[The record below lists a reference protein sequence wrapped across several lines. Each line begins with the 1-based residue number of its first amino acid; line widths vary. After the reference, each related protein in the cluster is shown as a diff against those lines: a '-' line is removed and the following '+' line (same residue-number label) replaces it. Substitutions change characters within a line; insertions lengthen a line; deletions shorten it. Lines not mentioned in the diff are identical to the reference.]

1 MDTQNKRL
9 VICCDGTWNTPE
21 QETNVV
27 KLLRSIKPYS
37 GDGKH
42 QVVFYDQG
50 VGTYNLVDKYIGG
63 IFGKGM
69 EQNVLDAYRF
79 IAHNYQQGDEIFCY
93 GFSRGAYTVRA
104 LGGMLHSIG
113 LLPKD
118 ELQHLSAAY
127 KYYRTPPHKRENPA
141 YAQAYENNIKPEI
154 KLMAVWDTVG
164 ALGAPTPLLSRF
176 TQPLVGFYNT
186 HLSPEIK
193 HAYQALAIDEKRGV
207 FQPAL
212 WTGEVNSDQT
222 VEQCWFAGDHA
233 DVGGGHIQATLS
245 NMSLSWMV
253 YKSTGLGL
261 DFSNEYLSYR
271 GEMHADD
278 VHDSYNLLYQGLE
291 KIGVK
296 PGVRQL
302 QGSIDNPPINLSLH
316 ESVIQRMDQVDS
328 YQPLNFINTLPIAR
342 TDERRHFT
350 RLKTVQLQGLLQT
363 DKEAIGCEI
372 LDYSPLGGVKISC
385 DQGLSEAD
393 TIAISSARFAKT
405 LATCVWQQGNTYGLH
420 FAA

>member
-1 MDTQNKRL
+1 MDFQNKRI

-21 QETNVV
+21 EPTNVV

-37 GDGKH
+37 DDGKH

-50 VGTYNLVDKYIGG
+50 VGTYNPVDKFIGG
-63 IFGKGM
+63 AFGKGV

-79 IAHNYQQGDEIFCY
+79 IVHNYQAGDELYCF
-93 GFSRGAYTVRA
+93 GFSRGAYTARA

-118 ELQHLSAAY
+118 ELQNLPAAY
-127 KYYRTPPHKRENPA
+127 KHYRTPPHKRK
-141 YAQAYENNIKPEI
+141 AQTYEQMLKPEI
-154 KLMAVWDTVG
+154 QLMAVWDTVG
-164 ALGAPTPLLSRF
+164 ALGAPTPIFGRF
-176 TQPLVGFYNT
+176 TKPLVGFFNT
-186 HLSPEIK
+186 HLSPDIK

-212 WTGEVNSDQT
+212 WTGEISSDQT
-222 VEQCWFAGDHA
+222 VEQTWFSGVHS
-233 DVGGGHIQATLS
+233 DVGGGYEQATLS
-245 NMSLSWMV
+245 NVALSWMV
-253 YKSTGLGL
+253 NKSRALGL
-261 DFSNEYLSYR
+261 DFSNEYLSYQ

-278 VHDSYNLLYQGLE
+278 LHDSYSWAYGAME
-291 KIGVK
+291 KLGVEQ
-296 PGVRQL
+296 GVRQL
-302 QGSIDNPPINLSLH
+302 QGDLDNPPINISIH
-316 ESVIQRMDQVDS
+316 ESVIQRMDQIES
-328 YQPLNFINTLPIAR
+328 YQPINFINTLPISR

-350 RLKTVQLQGLLQT
+350 RLSTTQLQGLVQI
-363 DKEAIGCEI
+363 DSEAIGCEI
-372 LDYSPLGGVKISC
+372 LDYSPLGGVKINC
-385 DQGLSEAD
+385 DQGLKESD

>member
-1 MDTQNKRL
+1 MDAQNKRL
-9 VICCDGTWNTPE
+9 VICCDGTWNSPE
-21 QETNVV
+21 QATNVV

-37 GDGKH
+37 ADGKH

-50 VGTYNLVDKYIGG
+50 VGTYNLVDKLIGG
-63 IFGKGM
+63 AFGKGV

-79 IAHNYQQGDEIFCY
+79 IANNYQQGDEIYCY
-93 GFSRGAYTVRA
+93 GFSRGAYTARA

-118 ELQHLSAAY
+118 ELHHLSSAY
-127 KYYRTPPHKRENPA
+127 KYYRTPPQKREMM
-141 YAQAYENNIKPEI
+141 AYEDNHKPEI

-164 ALGAPTPLLSRF
+164 ALGAPTPILGRF
-176 TQPLVGFYNT
+176 TQALVGFFDT

-193 HAYQALAIDEKRGV
+193 HAYQALAIDEKRAV

-212 WTGEVNSDQT
+212 WTGEINSDQT
-222 VEQCWFAGDHA
+222 VEQCWFAGSHG
-233 DVGGGHIQATLS
+233 DVGGGYAQSTLS
-245 NMSLSWMV
+245 NVALSWMV
-253 YKSTGLGL
+253 YKSAALGL

-278 VHDSYNLLYQGLE
+278 IHDPYNLFYQGLE
-291 KIGVK
+291 KLGVK
-296 PGVRQL
+296 QGVRQL
-302 QGSIDNPPINLSLH
+302 QGDIDNPPINMSMH
-316 ESVIQRMDQVDS
+316 ESVIQRMDQVES
-328 YQPLNFINTLPIAR
+328 YQPVNFINTLAIAR

-350 RLKTVQLQGLLQT
+350 RLKTAKLQGLLQT

-372 LDYSPLGGVKISC
+372 LDYSPLGGVKINC
-385 DQGLSEAD
+385 DQGLHEAD